1 MDVMGRFIYILVDV
15 YNRAHN
21 HHVWLMYMDVDV
33 IDMLGIQTTGPQTT
47 NSPLVDQLIQKKNVK
62 LDHLLSFYPR
72 FWENKCN
79 IRLTLGNQQNLY

>member
-15 YNRAHN
+15 YNRAQYRAHN

-47 NSPLVDQLIQKKNVK
+47 NSPLVDQLIQKQTSNWII
-62 LDHLLSFYPR
+62 YCR
-72 FWENKCN
+72 FIQGFGKTNA
-79 IRLTLGNQQNLY
+79 TYD